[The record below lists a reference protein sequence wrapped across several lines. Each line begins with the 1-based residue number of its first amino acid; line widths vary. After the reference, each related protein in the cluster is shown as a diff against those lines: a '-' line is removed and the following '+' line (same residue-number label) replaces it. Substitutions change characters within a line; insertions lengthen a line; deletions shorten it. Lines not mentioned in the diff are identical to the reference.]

1 MKGNKDMLSDLNEF
15 RKLVGWTHFLIVLL
29 LAFIELIFNIPY
41 LLLKLIFYPIW
52 WFYDNFMEDNFYCI
66 NFINFSFFNKYVKY
80 LETQIKEEQR
90 DV

>member
-1 MKGNKDMLSDLNEF
+1 MKGNKDMLSNLNEF
-15 RKLVGWTHFLIVLL
+15 RKLVGWTRFLIVLL